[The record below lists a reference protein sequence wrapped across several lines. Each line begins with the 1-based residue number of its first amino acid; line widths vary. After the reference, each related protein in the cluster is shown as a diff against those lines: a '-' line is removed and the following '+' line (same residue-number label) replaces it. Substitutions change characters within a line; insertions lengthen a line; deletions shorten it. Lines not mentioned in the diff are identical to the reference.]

1 MKVIILITS
10 FLIFA
15 FILGRGFNSISYKPS
30 KLETHRVFL
39 RSQYFGEGL
48 GKIYKNRFGLFYFDK
63 VFPVKVRFET
73 VFFSSLDPV
82 LIFLPLYGFL
92 FFRGYKKI
100 R

>member
-1 MKVIILITS
+1 MKVVVLVIS
-10 FLIFA
+10 FLMFA
-15 FILGRGFNSISYKPS
+15 FILGRGFSPVSYEPS
-30 KLETHRVFL
+30 RLETHKVFL

-63 VFPVKVRFET
+63 VFPVKIKLES
-73 VFFSSLDPV
+73 VFFSGLDPV

-92 FFRGYKKI
+92 FFRGYKKM